1 MKRHQVLNEEE
12 RRKRFSEKR
21 GEENN
26 LIESVDIEE
35 DDAIDETLISED
47 EPDFLYFTSEPI
59 ADVEDVEKIYQ
70 DLSHHCSLLDPETGL
85 IQENDEEKQ
94 VKKASGSSHKYIHKK
109 FQKEFIFED
118 NAQLDVKK
126 VTIIDDSH
134 RSQMD
139 DESEKILEV
148 EVDVINYE
156 TITFSFSTRELE
168 NLYTQEESAYFE
180 NALVFFKSALHHTP
194 AMKVTYLDMVL
205 IFAQNPTLPPEYFIN
220 AQSLTRLNTF
230 L

>member
-1 MKRHQVLNEEE
+1 MNEEE

-35 DDAIDETLISED
+35 DDVIDETLISED
-47 EPDFLYFTSEPI
+47 ERELLDFKSEPI
-59 ADVEDVEKIYQ
+59 ADVEEVEKIYQ

-85 IQENDEEKQ
+85 IQGSDEEKE
-94 VKKASGSSHKYIHKK
+94 VKKASGSSHKYFHKK
-109 FQKEFIFED
+109 FKKEFTFED
-118 NAQLDVKK
+118 NAQFEVKK

-168 NLYTQEESAYFE
+168 NLYTQEESDYFE
-180 NALVFFKSALHHTP
+180 NALVFFKSSLHHTS
-194 AMKVTYLDMVL
+194 AMKVTCLDMVL
-205 IFAQNPTLPPEYFIN
+205 IFARNPTLPPEYFIN
-220 AQSLTRLNTF
+220 AQN
-230 L
+230 

>member
-35 DDAIDETLISED
+35 DDVIDETLISED
-47 EPDFLYFTSEPI
+47 EPELLDFKSEPI
-59 ADVEDVEKIYQ
+59 ADVEEVEKIYQ

-85 IQENDEEKQ
+85 IQGNDEEKE
-94 VKKASGSSHKYIHKK
+94 VKKASGSSHGYFHKK
-109 FQKEFIFED
+109 FKKEFIFED
-118 NAQLDVKK
+118 NSQLDVKK
-126 VTIIDDSH
+126 VTIIDDSDI
-134 RSQMD
+134 SQMVA
-139 DESEKILEV
+139 ENEKILEV

-180 NALVFFKSALHHTP
+180 NALVFFKSSLHHTS
-194 AMKVTYLDMVL
+194 AMKVTCLDMAL

-220 AQSLTRLNTF
+220 AQN
-230 L
+230 